1 MNPLDNGFSHH
12 FYTKTGPFNQ
22 KYCDILTENS
32 KHDLYRTF
40 NKISVRE
47 FLHINNILITK

>member
-1 MNPLDNGFSHH
+1 MNPLDNGF
-12 FYTKTGPFNQ
+12 FYTKTDPFKQ
-22 KYCDILTENS
+22 KYCDILTDNS

-47 FLHINNILITK
+47 FLHINNILIIK